1 MQGRQIRLTAIRG
14 KRADERHVYRPRMTY
29 RITGIEPSQYAHLV
43 GLGDDELSRR
53 GAKRMIVDNHPGFPC
68 RVLLDDAAPGEP
80 MLLVNHV
87 SHEGN
92 TPYRAS
98 HAIFVSERG
107 ARPATFVDEIPPGLD
122 RRILSLRGFDQAGMM
137 ADAMLAQ
144 PGEADAMVR
153 RMLSNPDIDHVDAH
167 TATRG
172 CFMGR
177 FERS

>member
-1 MQGRQIRLTAIRG
+1 
-14 KRADERHVYRPRMTY
+14 MTY
-29 RITGIEPSQYAHLV
+29 RISGIEPSQFAHLV
-43 GLGDDELSRR
+43 GLGDEELSRL
-53 GAKRMIVDNHPGFPC
+53 GAARMIADHHPGFPC

-92 TPYRAS
+92 NPYRAS

-107 ARPATFVDEIPPGLD
+107 ASASTFVDQIPPGLD
-122 RRILSLRGFDQAGMM
+122 RRILSLRGFDEDGMM
-137 ADAMLAQ
+137 ADARLAQ
-144 PGEADAMVR
+144 PGEADALVR
-153 RMLSNPDIDHVDAH
+153 EMLANPDIDHVDAH
-167 TATRG
+167 TAIRG